1 MHLNILFLGKCMQKS
16 YFSITRNECGKRLI
30 MKKQGFSL
38 IELMVVIVI
47 MGILAAVAVPKLFGF
62 IDKAKVSELSL
73 AAGTYIKLQE
83 TYVHEQHKGGDW
95 HSIGYKSPAGNA
107 SGKQSSSIFEYD
119 ASQNTYN
126 WSAKS
131 LAPLNNCPK
140 ARIWFVNF
148 AFDATSNY
156 ITFWASSDDAAN
168 CIDALA
174 PSFKNLST
182 SATPITTHGSV
193 E

>member
-1 MHLNILFLGKCMQKS
+1 
-16 YFSITRNECGKRLI
+16 

-62 IDKAKVSELSL
+62 IDKAKVSEIGP
-73 AAGTYIKLQE
+73 AAGTYAKLQE
-83 TYVHEQHKGGDW
+83 AYTHEYHKGGSWKD
-95 HSIGYKSPAGNA
+95 IGYRSPAGND
-107 SGKQSSSIFEYD
+107 SSKSSTSIFEYD
-119 ASQNTYN
+119 AAQSTYN

-131 LAPLNNCPK
+131 LTHLNNCPK

-148 AFDATSNY
+148 TFNASSNY
-156 ITFWASSDDAAN
+156 ISFWASSNDATN
-168 CIDALA
+168 CIDALI
-174 PSFKNLST
+174 PNFTRLST
-182 SATPITTHGSV
+182 TSTPIEEPGRV

>member
-1 MHLNILFLGKCMQKS
+1 MHAKFVFFC
-16 YFSITRNECGKRLI
+16 YEKRQRCI

-47 MGILAAVAVPKLFGF
+47 MGILAAVAVPKLFGM
-62 IDKAKVSELSL
+62 IDKAKVSEVGL

-83 TYVHEQHKGGDW
+83 AYVHEHRKGGNWQD
-95 HSIGYKSPAGNA
+95 IGYISPAGNA
-107 SGKQSSSIFEYD
+107 SGKQSTSIFEYD
-119 ASQNTYN
+119 ADQTTYN

-131 LAPLNNCPK
+131 LAPLNNCPQAK
-140 ARIWFVNF
+140 IWFINF
-148 AFDATSNY
+148 EFKASSSY
-156 ITFWASSDDAAN
+156 ITFWASSDDPAN
-168 CIDALA
+168 CIEALA

-182 SATPITTHGSV
+182 TTTPITSPGNI

>member
-1 MHLNILFLGKCMQKS
+1 MQKP
-16 YFSITRNECGKRLI
+16 YFSITEHNASRVWYS

-47 MGILAAVAVPKLFGF
+47 MGILAAVAVPKLFGM
-62 IDKAKVSELSL
+62 IDKAKASELGL
-73 AAGTYIKLQE
+73 AAGTYIKMQD
-83 TYVHEQHKGGDW
+83 TYIHEQHKGGNWQD
-95 HSIGYKSPAGNA
+95 IGYMSPAGNA
-107 SGKQSSSIFEYD
+107 SGKKSTSIFEYD
-119 ASQNTYN
+119 ADQTFYN

-140 ARIWFVNF
+140 AKIWFINF
-148 AFDATSNY
+148 AFEASSSY

-174 PSFKNLST
+174 PTFKNLST
-182 SATPITTHGSV
+182 TATPITSPSSI

>member
-1 MHLNILFLGKCMQKS
+1 
-16 YFSITRNECGKRLI
+16 

-47 MGILAAVAVPKLFGF
+47 MGILAAVAVPKLFGM
-62 IDKAKVSELSL
+62 IDKAKVSEIGP

-83 TYVHEQHKGGDW
+83 AYVHEHHKGGNWQD
-95 HSIGYKSPAGNA
+95 IGYISPAGNA
-107 SGKQSSSIFEYD
+107 SGKKSTSIFEYD
-119 ASQNTYN
+119 AAQTTYN

-140 ARIWFVNF
+140 AKIWFINF
-148 AFDATSNY
+148 AFGTSANDLK
-156 ITFWASSDDAAN
+156 FWASSDDATN
-168 CIDALA
+168 CIDALV
-174 PSFKNLST
+174 PNFKNLSNT
-182 SATPITTHGSV
+182 STAITSPGSV